1 MKNGL
6 KCLILLPFLL
16 SVAPEPLF
24 LRHEAPDR
32 PLFSNNY
39 SPFSPIL
46 QQEIR
51 LPRRFRPNQ
60 GGQERPV

>member
-6 KCLILLPFLL
+6 KCLILLTFLV
-16 SVAPEPLF
+16 SVASEPLF
-24 LRHEAPDR
+24 LRHEAPDLR
-32 PLFSNNY
+32 LISNNY

-51 LPRRFRPNQ
+51 LPR
-60 GGQERPV
+60 